1 MEKFG
6 KERNVRHKMGSK
18 KLWDATH
25 LKALVLLYL
34 KLGLTSYYLTD

>member
-18 KLWDATH
+18 NLWEATH
-25 LKALVLLYL
+25 LKVFDTPVLKVGFN
-34 KLGLTSYYLTD
+34 KLLFN